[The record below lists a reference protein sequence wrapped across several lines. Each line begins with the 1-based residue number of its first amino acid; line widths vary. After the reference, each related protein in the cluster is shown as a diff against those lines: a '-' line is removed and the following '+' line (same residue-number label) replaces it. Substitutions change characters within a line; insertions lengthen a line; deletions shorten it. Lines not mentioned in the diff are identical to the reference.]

1 MDRQTD
7 NQYYVTCVHVC
18 GKAVCW
24 YCYMRSEK
32 HAETCILSVM
42 MCACNV
48 LMQIVFKTR
57 IYHCNINS
65 HVRAP
70 PPTVA
75 PNVGREHIRTGD

>member
-1 MDRQTD
+1 
-7 NQYYVTCVHVC
+7 
-18 GKAVCW
+18 
-24 YCYMRSEK
+24 
-32 HAETCILSVM
+32 

-70 PPTVA
+70 PPQSLLMWSYSRHNTHTHTRAVMTTYK
-75 PNVGREHIRTGD
+75 V